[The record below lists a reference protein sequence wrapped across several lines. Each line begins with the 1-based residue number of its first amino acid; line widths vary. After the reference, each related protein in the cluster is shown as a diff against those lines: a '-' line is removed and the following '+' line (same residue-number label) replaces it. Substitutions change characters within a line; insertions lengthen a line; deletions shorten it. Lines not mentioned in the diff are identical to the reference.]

1 MTPAH
6 PLPPPPALERDW
18 ALFLDVDGSLIDFA
32 DRPEAVTMPTG
43 LLDTLDRLHRSLDGA
58 LALVS
63 GRPLAQI
70 DALFA
75 PLHLPAV
82 GLHGLEHRDHQT
94 DPDPSAVELPLL
106 ARIRDAAS
114 AVAGAFPGAWV
125 EDKGRTLALHWR
137 NAPAA
142 ETALSVFA
150 RDALDA
156 LPGYRLQPGH
166 DVLELRPD
174 GHDKGSAI
182 AHLLT
187 TTPFAGRRP
196 VFAGD
201 DLTDEY
207 GFVTVNARS
216 GLSILIGQRQPSH
229 ARATL
234 ADPAALRGWLQRS
247 AMRLST
253 NEVTA

>member
-1 MTPAH
+1 MTPA
-6 PLPPPPALERDW
+6 PALPPPPALERHS

-32 DRPEAVTMPTG
+32 DHPQAVTMPPG
-43 LLDTLDRLHRSLDGA
+43 LLDTLDRLHRLLGGA

-63 GRPLAQI
+63 GRPLAQL

-82 GLHGLEHRDHQT
+82 GLHGLEHRDHRT
-94 DPDPSAVELPLL
+94 DPDPPAVELPLL

-114 AVAGAFPGAWV
+114 AVATAFPGAWV
-125 EDKGRTLALHWR
+125 EDKGKTLALHWR

-142 ETALSVFA
+142 EIALTMFA
-150 RDALDA
+150 RDALDD
-156 LPGYRLQPGH
+156 LPGYRLQSGDH
-166 DVLELRPD
+166 VIELRPD

-187 TTPFAGRRP
+187 TTPFAGRSP

-216 GLSILIGQRQPSH
+216 GVSILIGRRQPSH
-229 ARATL
+229 ARAML
-234 ADPAALRGWLQRS
+234 PDPAALRDWLQQS
-247 AMRLST
+247 ATHLSAH
-253 NEVTA
+253 EAAA